1 MKKTM
6 IPPITTAP
14 TLAQFITRPLSLRA
28 TSIIVVFAAGKAGR
42 EPGSGKTQGK
52 PWAEREL
59 PWWEGWTCR
68 H

>member
-1 MKKTM
+1 
-6 IPPITTAP
+6 
-14 TLAQFITRPLSLRA
+14 LAQFITRPLSLLA
-28 TSIIVVFAAGKAGR
+28 ASIIVVLAADRAGG

-52 PWAEREL
+52 PWADREL